1 MEEKVI
7 RNKKVDLKKNPVSSS
22 LNQMDHLWFGWLRAQ
37 KTLKGI
43 KEAFFLG
50 GWGNQREEILLKTKN
65 ILATSEVIN
74 KQSKIKKEQNFLM
87 ELRLLRILDFDRNQ
101 LDI

>member
-22 LNQMDHLWFGWLRAQ
+22 LNQMDHLWFGWLGAQ

-43 KEAFFLG
+43 KEAFSFRG
-50 GWGNQREEILLKTKN
+50 VEILLKTKN

>member
-1 MEEKVI
+1 MIGRSENIK
-7 RNKKVDLKKNPVSSS
+7 RNKRS
-22 LNQMDHLWFGWLRAQ
+22 
-37 KTLKGI
+37 I
-43 KEAFFLG
+43 FLG